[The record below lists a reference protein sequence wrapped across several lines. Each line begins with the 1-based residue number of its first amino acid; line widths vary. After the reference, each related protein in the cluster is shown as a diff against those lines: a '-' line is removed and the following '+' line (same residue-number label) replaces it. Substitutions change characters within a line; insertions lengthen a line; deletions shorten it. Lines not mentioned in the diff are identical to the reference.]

1 MVKSISLVKGIGN
14 VLQTR
19 EFYDNWSNKYDETLK
34 DWNYQA
40 PNKCLYWLKKK
51 INFKPKKILDL
62 ACGTGLSGEALIKIY
77 KKSYIYGSD
86 ISSKSL
92 LIAEKKKIYKDLKKY
107 NFESKYNYRK
117 KFDLITMIGAMT
129 YCKNFNKLFE
139 NIDFYLNQKG
149 YFIFSHRV
157 DLWERQD
164 FYNILK
170 NLSNKFKI
178 THISRPCNYLP
189 SNINFK
195 NKIKIR
201 IVLLQK
207 C

>member
-1 MVKSISLVKGIGN
+1 
-14 VLQTR
+14 
-19 EFYDNWSNKYDETLK
+19 
-34 DWNYQA
+34 
-40 PNKCLYWLKKK
+40 
-51 INFKPKKILDL
+51 
-62 ACGTGLSGEALIKIY
+62 LSGEALIKIY